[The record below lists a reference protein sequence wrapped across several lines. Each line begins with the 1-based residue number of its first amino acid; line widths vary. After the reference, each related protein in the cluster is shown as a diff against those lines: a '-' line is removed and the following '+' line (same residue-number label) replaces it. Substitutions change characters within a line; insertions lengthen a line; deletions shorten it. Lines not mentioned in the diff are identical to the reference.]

1 MTEINKIYEIENII
15 WWNLWDKDLIV
26 YDKEL
31 IKLYTLLKNLWYKNI
46 ERIKDLGIKDDKVKE
61 VLSILYWYSNEKV
74 VKNIDE
80 LKEIM
85 EDKHFTYNNN
95 NNNDF

>member
-15 WWNLWDKDLIV
+15 GGNLWDKDLIV

-31 IKLYTLLKNLWYKNI
+31 IKLYTLLKNLWYENIDWIKN
-46 ERIKDLGIKDDKVKE
+46 LWVQDDKVKE
-61 VLSILYWYSNEKV
+61 VLSILYWYTNEKV

-80 LKEIM
+80 LKEIV
-85 EDKHFTYNNN
+85 EQQRFNNN
-95 NNNDF
+95 NNTNDY

>member
-1 MTEINKIYEIENII
+1 MAEINKIYEIENII
-15 WWNLWDKDLIV
+15 GGNLWDKDIIV

-46 ERIKDLGIKDDKVKE
+46 DWIKDLAIKDDKVKE
-61 VLSILYWYSNEKV
+61 ILSILYWYTNEKV
-74 VKNIDE
+74 VKNIDD
-80 LKEIM
+80 LKEII
-85 EDKHFTYNNN
+85 EEQRFNNNN

>member
-85 EDKHFTYNNN
+85 EDKHFNYNN